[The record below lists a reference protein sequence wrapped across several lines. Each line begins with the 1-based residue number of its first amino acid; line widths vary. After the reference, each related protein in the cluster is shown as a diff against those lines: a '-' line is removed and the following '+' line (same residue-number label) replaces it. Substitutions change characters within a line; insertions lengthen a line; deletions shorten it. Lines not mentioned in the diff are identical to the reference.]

1 MLVKWGLFILL
12 DLAAAF
18 IILASYLEIKGNY
31 FSIILQKPVNSNW
44 FGIVPD
50 HPNPAPNLLV
60 RIRGPFP
67 LPGGLADYGVIS
79 VTGGVVLLRG
89 QPNQSA
95 YQSMAFYPN
104 TQFRMG
110 SAAPSTLDF
119 KDLQLEE
126 DGSYKISI
134 SQERGAE
141 VKNWLDSQGEKGGM
155 IALRTYRPASGTL
168 IEYPTVELDGKVIQE
183 KYERFF

>member
-1 MLVKWGLFILL
+1 MVKWGLFILVGL
-12 DLAAAF
+12 TVAF
-18 IILASYLEIKGNY
+18 IVLASYLEIKGNY
-31 FSIILQKPVNSNW
+31 FSIILQRPVNSNW
-44 FGIVPD
+44 FGIVPG

-67 LPGGLADYGVIS
+67 LPVGLADYGVTS
-79 VTGGVVLLRG
+79 VVAGNVVLRG

-104 TQFRMG
+104 THFRMG

-126 DGSYKISI
+126 DGRYKISI
-134 SQERGAE
+134 SQERGE
-141 VKNWLDSQGEKGGM
+141 GMKNWLDAQGEKGGM

-168 IEYPTVELDGKVIQE
+168 IEYPAVELDGKIIQE
-183 KYERFF
+183 KYERIF